1 MSLYHRAKSCALSIR
16 CHSHSTSPNVKDIN
30 LAPLTQNLGA
40 KAVNVPLSL
49 NSYKPKRWV
58 YITFNS
64 QETMDAAIEQTV
76 SFQGKVLSWSSPDN
90 TNKLCHRCGNS
101 NANTR
106 SHFRSRSKSR
116 DQSTSISRRGN
127 NISQNNNKNNVNS
140 QANSNPNNSQRARHN
155 SKERSVSFS
164 SSSHSTARPL
174 PR

>member
-1 MSLYHRAKSCALSIR
+1 
-16 CHSHSTSPNVKDIN
+16 
-30 LAPLTQNLGA
+30 
-40 KAVNVPLSL
+40 
-49 NSYKPKRWV
+49 
-58 YITFNS
+58 
-64 QETMDAAIEQTV
+64 MDAAIEQTV

-90 TNKLCHRCGNS
+90 TNKLCHRCGKLDCAPNFCPLKQSRGRTCTRDLVIKLKERFNINQPCHSSS

>member
-76 SFQGKVLSWSSPDN
+76 SFQGKERFNINQPCHSS
-90 TNKLCHRCGNS
+90 S